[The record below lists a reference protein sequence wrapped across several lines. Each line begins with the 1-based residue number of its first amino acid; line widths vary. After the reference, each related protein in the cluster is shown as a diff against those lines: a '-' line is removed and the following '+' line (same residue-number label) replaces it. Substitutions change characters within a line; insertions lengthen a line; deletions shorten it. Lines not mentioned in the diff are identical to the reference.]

1 MNGLMPPPWPSPE
14 GGGKSWR
21 RIMLRFAVFASGEG
35 TNLQAI
41 MDAVKEG
48 VIQAQLALVFSD
60 RHKARALKRAEAA
73 GIKTLCLERKDYATP
88 QSYDRDILIY
98 LKQMEIDFIVLAG
111 YMRLMTPFFVKQY
124 KDKIL
129 NIHPSLLPAF
139 KGTQA
144 IKDTFTYGCKAA
156 GVTVHFADEKMD
168 HGPIILQEAFKVSEK
183 DTLESLEERVHAV
196 EHKLYPKA
204 VSLFVEGRLKIQ
216 GRKVHILEKSAGR
229 GPSAI
234 ESALSQGTGGR
245 DIPNNP

>member
-1 MNGLMPPPWPSPE
+1 MKGNL
-14 GGGKSWR
+14 
-21 RIMLRFAVFASGEG
+21 MLRFAVFASGEG

-60 RHKARALKRAEAA
+60 RHNARALKRAEAA

-88 QSYDRDILIY
+88 QSYDRHIIIY
-98 LKQMEIDFIVLAG
+98 LKEEKIDFIVLAG
-111 YMRLMTPFFVKQY
+111 YMRILTPFFVKEYHQN
-124 KDKIL
+124 IL

-183 DTLESLEERVHAV
+183 DTLESLEERIHQI

-204 VSLFVEGRLKIQ
+204 VSLFVEGRLKIR
-216 GRKVHILEKSAGR
+216 GRKVHILEKSAGK
-229 GPSAI
+229 GPSAV
-234 ESALSQGTGGR
+234 ESAVSQCKDGR